1 MADNKIKIL
10 LVEDNPGDVRL
21 IEEMVKEAGAGQ
33 FELTVEGTLDGSL
46 GRLRK
51 RSFDAVLLDLN
62 LPDSRGIATMK
73 SIQGNAMGIA
83 VIVLTGLE
91 DEAIAIESLKIGAED
106 FLIKGK
112 CDGSLLVRSLRY
124 GVERKRVEEKLRDSE
139 ERFRVAQEISP
150 DGFTILRPVRDEK
163 GEIVDFTWIY
173 ENQAIARINGTDPQE
188 VIGKRLLDLFPTHK
202 GTPVF
207 EAYLQVADTG
217 KTRIL
222 EEFYAGMI
230 ISKPIWLRLVVVSMG
245 EDIAILAQDITERK
259 RTEEEIRKNE
269 IKYRILVEN
278 LPQKIF
284 HKDINLAYISCNEN
298 YARDLKLKPEEIA
311 GKTDFDFY
319 PRELAEKYRGD
330 DKRIMTQG
338 RSEEIEEKYLQ
349 DGQEKWVHTIKVP
362 VIDSSGAIS
371 GIIGIFWDI
380 TERKRAEEAMAA
392 KVKELEKLAKI
403 MEGREDR
410 IIELKNE
417 VKKLKNL

>member
-1 MADNKIKIL
+1 MDNLTNKVGQDKIDL
-10 LVEDNPGDVRL
+10 QVL
-21 IEEMVKEAGAGQ
+21 KESEAR
-33 FELTVEGTLDGSL
+33 F
-46 GRLRK
+46 
-51 RSFDAVLLDLN
+51 RS
-62 LPDSRGIATMK
+62 
-73 SIQGNAMGIA
+73 
-83 VIVLTGLE
+83 IVLWSPDAIIVTDEKEKIEYINPAAERFFNRKMGSFVGQDFGLPLVDGE
-91 DEAIAIESLKIGAED
+91 RVEIDIFRPGKEPGVGDMHVVEAEWLNKKVH
-106 FLIKGK
+106 LITIR
-112 CDGSLLVRSLRY
+112 DIT
-124 GVERKRVEEKLRDSE
+124 ERKRVEEKLRDSE

-230 ISKPIWLRLVVVSMG
+230 ISKPTWLRLVVVSMG

-417 VKKLKNL
+417 VKKLKSGS